1 MGNDLASGRRKNIA
15 SQYARTD
22 IRKESF
28 AMRVVETWNRLP
40 ERVKLIEKPEPF
52 KKELKKILWLRLEK
66 NGWRN
71 VRKLER

>member
-1 MGNDLASGRRKNIA
+1 MCC
-15 SQYARTD
+15 QM

-28 AMRVVETWNRLP
+28 AIRVVETWNRLP
-40 ERVKLIEKPEPF
+40 DRKKPESI
-52 KKELKKILWLRLEK
+52 KKKLKKLLWLRLKK